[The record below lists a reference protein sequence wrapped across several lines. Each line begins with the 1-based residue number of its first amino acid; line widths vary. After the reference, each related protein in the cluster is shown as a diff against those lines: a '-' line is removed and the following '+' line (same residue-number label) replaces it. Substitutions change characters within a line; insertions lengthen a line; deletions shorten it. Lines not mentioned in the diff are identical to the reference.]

1 MKIKLVGTGSIE
13 ANERSSSTLIDDKL
27 LVDMGNGI
35 TKTIVQ
41 EGDRLEDIEAIL
53 ITHLHGDHFA
63 DIPFFMVN
71 RMRMENVKKIKIY
84 CPKDTQRRIKEL
96 CGLYFGEDAK
106 NHVEEKLEKAKIEF
120 VEFENMDRVEVIEGY
135 FVTSYL
141 VSHADCVPSYGFV
154 VEHEGKKIGF
164 SGDSKVCDGVN
175 KIVEESDVSV
185 LDTCLLVGEEPHMGF
200 YDVYGFAKKYPKK
213 IFISTHLRNQTRKF
227 ALENRITNL
236 IIPNDGS
243 TIEIE

>member
-13 ANERSSSTLIDDKL
+13 ANERSASTLIDDKL

-35 TKTIVQ
+35 AKTIVL

-63 DIPFFMVN
+63 DIPFFMIDRI
-71 RMRMENVKKIKIY
+71 RMDDIKEINIY
-84 CPKDTQRRIKEL
+84 CPKDTKRRVKEL
-96 CGLYFGEDAK
+96 CGLYFGDDSK
-106 NHVEEKLEKAKIEF
+106 NHFEERLERGKVKF
-120 VEFENMDRVEVIEGY
+120 VEFENMDKVEVTKGY

-141 VSHADCVPSYGFV
+141 VSHADCVPAYGFI
-154 VEHEGKKIGF
+154 VEHDGKKIGF

-175 KIVEESDVSV
+175 NIVKESNVSI
-185 LDTCLLVGEEPHMGF
+185 LDTSLLLGEEPHMGF
-200 YDVYGFAKKYPKK
+200 NDVYAFAKKYPKK
-213 IFISTHLRNQTRKF
+213 IFISTHLRNRTRKF